1 MGADHRSAAG
11 GGAPAVI
18 EPGAAAPSAVA
29 GRPPAAPGPPADL
42 LGMAERRVRA
52 FPWRR
57 SDPLIALGCAAA
69 DLASFA
75 LSEHGGGPH
84 RYVVGLLLLLA
95 GAASTAVRRRYPVH
109 VLGVVA
115 ALSLVAILIAAPSEY
130 NFGVSLTVG
139 LYSVARYRSRRVV
152 ALTGVAVLASQVV
165 CGVRIGWSLPMA
177 VLADLSAICVASA
190 AGIGVRRWQEQVE
203 LNRQLLAD
211 RAVAEE
217 RRRIAREMHDIVAHH
232 ITTMYLMSGGARSTL
247 DRDPDTARAA
257 LVTLESSGR
266 TALREM
272 RQLLGVLRSSD
283 VAEDAPSEPQPGID
297 EIDRLITE
305 SRAAGLPVEFEE
317 LGEPRALPPATALT
331 LYRIAQEALTNAR
344 KHAGNARAFVRLEYG
359 SDRVTVEI
367 CDDGD
372 GGGSAMVGG
381 GYGLLGMRERVAV
394 HGGTLEAGRRPE
406 GGYRVAALV
415 PLPPMEPGED
425 RNRDERGRTPDHRA
439 ARG

>member
-1 MGADHRSAAG
+1 MGADHRSAAEG
-11 GGAPAVI
+11 GTLLVV
-18 EPGAAAPSAVA
+18 EPGAATPATLAGTAPAEPGPSTGLLRQA
-29 GRPPAAPGPPADL
+29 GR
-42 LGMAERRVRA
+42 RIRA

-57 SDPLIALGCAAA
+57 NDLLIALGCAAA
-69 DLASFA
+69 EVASF
-75 LSEHGGGPH
+75 LSSGHGDGH
-84 RYVVGLLLLLA
+84 LSVLALLLLVA
-95 GAASTAVRRRYPVH
+95 GGASTIMRRRYPVH
-109 VLGVVA
+109 VLGAVAGLYLAVV
-115 ALSLVAILIAAPSEY
+115 LLVTPTVY
-130 NFGVSLTVG
+130 NFGLSLTVA
-139 LYSVARYRSRRVV
+139 LYSVARYRSHRVV
-152 ALTGVAVLASQVV
+152 AAAGAATLVSQVV

-177 VLADLSAICVASA
+177 TLADLTAICMASA
-190 AGIGVRRWQEQVE
+190 AGVGVRRWQEQME

-211 RAVAEE
+211 RAVTEE
-217 RRRIAREMHDIVAHH
+217 RRRIARELHDIVAHH

-272 RQLLGVLRSSD
+272 RQLLGVLRGSD
-283 VAEDAPSEPQPGID
+283 AVEEAPSEPQPGVN
-297 EIDRLITE
+297 EIDRLLIE
-305 SRAAGLPVEFEE
+305 SRAAGLPVEYEE
-317 LGEPRALPPATALT
+317 LGEPRPLPPATALA
-331 LYRIAQEALTNAR
+331 LYRIVQEALTNAR

-372 GGGSAMVGG
+372 GGGSTMAGG

-406 GGYRVAALV
+406 GGYRVAARV

-425 RNRDERGRTPDHRA
+425 
-439 ARG
+439 